1 MGKHEHGAVDHIVP
15 IKMLVG
21 TCLGL
26 LFLTAVTVW
35 VAELDFNIMNI
46 PSMNLIV
53 ALSVASLKVFIVSMI
68 FMHLRWDR
76 SFIGFLFV
84 VSCLLVFLFIGFALT
99 DTAENEPD
107 IIPGAPGFP
116 IKMQLDKLATSAAEA
131 TAAVQSEAGDP
142 VAKPGDG
149 DNH

>member
-21 TCLGL
+21 TCLAL

-84 VSCLLVFLFIGFALT
+84 VSCLLVSPTPLWR
-99 DTAENEPD
+99 ENEPVARLSRARHQ
-107 IIPGAPGFP
+107 P
-116 IKMQLDKLATSAAEA
+116 ER
-131 TAAVQSEAGDP
+131 AGIVRN
-142 VAKPGDG
+142 VARRV
-149 DNH
+149 